1 MLMISSQY
9 HRILQTNLQPLS
21 NIHLGFPPSFAL
33 LATTKFN
40 PFVKLFADTAHVTN
54 TSMSWSNVPHGL
66 WGHQTPRPWSMA
78 RQLKDAEL
86 LCCFARTSRSNVKDF
101 KEKVDR
107 ERLAISFSY
116 RSKCLQLLDI
126 DYLQFYLW
134 AVLSMSHRTS
144 VALELWQLYAVAA
157 FTPCL

>member
-40 PFVKLFADTAHVTN
+40 SHVTIICHDPMSLMVFGATRLPGHGAWRAN
-54 TSMSWSNVPHGL
+54 WRMQNCCAVLPEPLDQTS
-66 WGHQTPRPWSMA
+66 
-78 RQLKDAEL
+78 KI
-86 LCCFARTSRSNVKDF
+86 F
-101 KEKVDR
+101 KEKVDG

-144 VALELWQLYAVAA
+144 VALELWQLYAGAA